1 MISKDFTEK
10 LQEQVD
16 FLKAQ
21 KETLCSGLDV
31 IEASA
36 LSYEIDLAATDIA
49 WRLDVLAHMIKDQL
63 PQEIKAMQVRLEQLY
78 DYKSLLEDILEDA
91 VSETGLT
98 GNYHDIKL
106 TEKGLEIK

>member
-36 LSYEIDLAATDIA
+36 LSYEVDKVATDIA
-49 WRLDVLAHMIKDQL
+49 WRLDVLAHMVTEQIPL
-63 PQEIKAMQVRLEQLY
+63 EIKAVHEKERQLNN
-78 DYKSLLEDILEDA
+78 YKSGLQEVLEDVVKA
-91 VSETGLT
+91 TGLT